1 MNMNSGTAKKD
12 ISQQPGIHPKGGDM
26 DPTLRYYE
34 NHAEE
39 FAANTVHADMEDVR
53 SRFLAHVPE
62 GGRILDFGCGTGR
75 DTKAFLG
82 LGYQVTALDGS
93 KTLCRIASD
102 YTGVPVRCM
111 DFREYTPE
119 EGEVYDGI
127 WACASLLHLKKTDLL
142 PVMRNLGKALAGG
155 GFLYVS
161 FKYGDHEG
169 ERNGRYFTDFTLEE
183 FRAFVKELAEFKEM
197 EHWITGDVRP
207 GRGEER
213 WLNMI
218 LEKVQ
223 IHM

>member
-1 MNMNSGTAKKD
+1 MKLETVEEVIA
-12 ISQQPGIHPKGGDM
+12 QQPVIRSKGGEA

-34 NHAEE
+34 DHAEE
-39 FAANTVHADMEDVR
+39 FAANTVDADMEDIH
-53 SRFLAHVPE
+53 SRFLAHLPE

-93 KTLCRIASD
+93 ETMCRIAAD
-102 YTGVPVRCM
+102 HTGIAVRCM
-111 DFREYTPE
+111 DFREYAPE
-119 EGEVYDGI
+119 GGEAYDGI
-127 WACASLLHLKKTDLL
+127 WACASLLHLKMAELQ
-142 PVMRNLGKALAGG
+142 PVMQNLGKALACG

-169 ERNGRYFTDFTLEE
+169 ERGGRYFTDFTLEG
-183 FRAFVKELAEFKEM
+183 FRAFVKELAEFKEV